1 MTPIIDWAMRR
12 LLSVNREAASKI
24 FLAPNDGRK
33 WTISALA
40 YAREEHEAVAWI
52 DSAFW
57 DGHCREAYE
66 ATMKGEPIEINTWR
80 ARKGALKVLWMLA
93 TQWWKLPKPKN
104 SK

>member
-12 LLSVNREAASKI
+12 LLSINRYAASTI
-24 FLAPNDGRK
+24 FKAPDDGRK

-40 YAREEHEAVAWI
+40 HARDETEAEAWI

-57 DGHCREAYE
+57 DGHCREAYI
-66 ATMKGEPIEINTWR
+66 ATMAGEPLETDTWR